1 MKLDILRKIIR
12 EEVKGAIQEELKDLL
27 LEAIRTPKQVVET
40 QTYNSSPSI
49 GSNPFLPSTST
60 AASSLTISKEQLR
73 ENYRNILGETAA
85 SFNTSQVGKPLQLTG
100 TMDTASPN
108 GRLPEGEVPMNMI
121 MGLMNSK

>member
-27 LEAIRTPKQVVET
+27 LEAIRTPKPVVET
-40 QTYNSSPSI
+40 QTYNPVSTAGYISPS
-49 GSNPFLPSTST
+49 STTST
-60 AASSLTISKEQLR
+60 ATVSKEQLR

-85 SFNTSQVGKPLQLTG
+85 SFNTSQVGKPLQLNG
-100 TMDTASPN
+100 SMDTASPN

-121 MGLMNSK
+121 MGLMNKK

>member
-27 LEAIRTPKQVVET
+27 LEAIRSPKQVVET
-40 QTYNSSPSI
+40 QTYNPSPSP
-49 GSNPFLPSTST
+49 GPGPFIPTT
-60 AASSLTISKEQLR
+60 ATATISKEQLR

>member
-40 QTYNSSPSI
+40 QTYNPTFST
-49 GSNPFLPSTST
+49 GYALP
-60 AASSLTISKEQLR
+60 LTTTVPTVSKEQLR

-121 MGLMNSK
+121 MGLMNKK

>member
-27 LEAIRTPKQVVET
+27 LEAIRAPKPVIET
-40 QTYNSSPSI
+40 QTSI
-49 GSNPFLPSTST
+49 TTTSDSGKWFPTTST
-60 AASSLTISKEQLR
+60 ATVSKEQLR

-85 SFNTSQVGKPLQLTG
+85 SFNTSQVGKPLQLNG
-100 TMDTASPN
+100 SMDTASPN

-121 MGLMNSK
+121 MGLMNKK

>member
-27 LEAIRTPKQVVET
+27 LEAIRSPKQVVET
-40 QTYNSSPSI
+40 QTYPNSSPISFT
-49 GSNPFLPSTST
+49 NPPTP
-60 AASSLTISKEQLR
+60 TISKEQLR

>member
-40 QTYNSSPSI
+40 QTYKPSPST
-49 GSNPFLPSTST
+49 GPGPFIPPT
-60 AASSLTISKEQLR
+60 ATISKEQLR

>member
-27 LEAIRTPKQVVET
+27 LEAIRTPKPVVET
-40 QTYNSSPSI
+40 QIYNPSPTANYFPPS
-49 GSNPFLPSTST
+49 PPSTST
-60 AASSLTISKEQLR
+60 VSKEQLR

-85 SFNTSQVGKPLQLTG
+85 SFNTSQVGKPLQLNG
-100 TMDTASPN
+100 SMDTASPN

-121 MGLMNSK
+121 MGLMNKK

>member
-40 QTYNSSPSI
+40 QTYNPASTVGYISPSTT
-49 GSNPFLPSTST
+49 TST
-60 AASSLTISKEQLR
+60 ATVSKEQLR

-85 SFNTSQVGKPLQLTG
+85 SFNTSQVGKPLQLNG
-100 TMDTASPN
+100 SMDTASPN

-121 MGLMNSK
+121 MGLMNKK

>member
-40 QTYNSSPSI
+40 QTYNSSPTV

-60 AASSLTISKEQLR
+60 ATVSKEQLR

-121 MGLMNSK
+121 MGLMNKK

>member
-27 LEAIRTPKQVVET
+27 LEAIRSPKPVVET
-40 QTYNSSPSI
+40 QTYNPVSTAGYISPSTT
-49 GSNPFLPSTST
+49 TST
-60 AASSLTISKEQLR
+60 ATISKEQLR

-85 SFNTSQVGKPLQLTG
+85 SFNTSQVGKPLQLNG
-100 TMDTASPN
+100 SMDTASPN

-121 MGLMNSK
+121 MGLMNKQ

>member
-27 LEAIRTPKQVVET
+27 LEAIRTPKPVVET
-40 QTYNSSPSI
+40 QTYNPTSTAGYISPSTTT
-49 GSNPFLPSTST
+49 STST
-60 AASSLTISKEQLR
+60 VSKEQLR

-85 SFNTSQVGKPLQLTG
+85 SFNTSQVGKPLQLNG
-100 TMDTASPN
+100 SMDTASPN

-121 MGLMNSK
+121 MGLMNKK

>member
-27 LEAIRTPKQVVET
+27 LEAIRSPKQVVET
-40 QTYNSSPSI
+40 QTYKPSPSSTGTSHFI
-49 GSNPFLPSTST
+49 PTTST
-60 AASSLTISKEQLR
+60 VTVSKEQLR

>member
-27 LEAIRTPKQVVET
+27 LEAIRSPKPVVET
-40 QTYNSSPSI
+40 QIYNPTSTTGYISPSTT
-49 GSNPFLPSTST
+49 TST
-60 AASSLTISKEQLR
+60 ATISKEQLR

-85 SFNTSQVGKPLQLTG
+85 SFNTSQVGKPLQLNG
-100 TMDTASPN
+100 SMDTASPN

-121 MGLMNSK
+121 MGLMNKQ

>member
-40 QTYNSSPSI
+40 QTYNSSPTV
-49 GSNPFLPSTST
+49 GSNPFLPTTST
-60 AASSLTISKEQLR
+60 ATVSKEQLR

-121 MGLMNSK
+121 MGLMNKK

>member
-40 QTYNSSPSI
+40 QTYNSAPTV
-49 GSNPFLPSTST
+49 GSNPFFPSTST
-60 AASSLTISKEQLR
+60 TTVSKEQLR

-108 GRLPEGEVPMNMI
+108 GRLPEGEVSMNMI
-121 MGLMNSK
+121 MGLMNKK

>member
-27 LEAIRTPKQVVET
+27 LEAIRSPKQVVET
-40 QTYNSSPSI
+40 QTYTPPALNTQLHSAP
-49 GSNPFLPSTST
+49 TV
-60 AASSLTISKEQLR
+60 SKEQLR

>member
-27 LEAIRTPKQVVET
+27 LEAIRSPKPIIET
-40 QTYNSSPSI
+40 QTYNPASAAGYISPSTT
-49 GSNPFLPSTST
+49 TST
-60 AASSLTISKEQLR
+60 ATVSKEQLR

-85 SFNTSQVGKPLQLTG
+85 SFNTSQVGKPLQLNG
-100 TMDTASPN
+100 SMDTASPN

-121 MGLMNSK
+121 MGLMNKK

>member
-27 LEAIRTPKQVVET
+27 LEAIRSPKQVVET
-40 QTYNSSPSI
+40 QTYKPSLST
-49 GSNPFLPSTST
+49 GPGPFIPTPST
-60 AASSLTISKEQLR
+60 ATISKEQLR